1 MKTLLTAL
9 ALTAT
14 IAGVGNAYAWDQQAT
29 GAEMDYQL
37 SRHVAVPSAYA
48 SAGNPRHVVTTP
60 RQAPNRAPS
69 QEDFQLEGR

>member
-1 MKTLLTAL
+1 MKTLITAL

-14 IAGVGNAYAWDQQAT
+14 IAGVSNAYAWDQQAT

-37 SRHVAVPSAYA
+37 SREVAVPSAYA
-48 SAGNPRHVVTTP
+48 SAGSPRHVVKAP
-60 RQAPNRAPS
+60 SQATS